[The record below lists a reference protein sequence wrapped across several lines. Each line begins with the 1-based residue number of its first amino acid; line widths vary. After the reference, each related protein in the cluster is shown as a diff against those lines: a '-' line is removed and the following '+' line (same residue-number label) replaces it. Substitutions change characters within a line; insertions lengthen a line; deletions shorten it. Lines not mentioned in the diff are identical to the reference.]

1 MDEGASKGESKNATK
16 SGVEIRILPEMS
28 TFYNTLTLITLAVI
42 NLHSNPAVLI
52 RLLEKR
58 AKKTSR
64 FEMGRLPI
72 SSLH

>member
-1 MDEGASKGESKNATK
+1 MTK
-16 SGVEIRILPEMS
+16 SEEEIRILPEMS

-52 RLLEKR
+52 RLLEKK
-58 AKKTSR
+58 AKKTTSR